1 MQPPLDLLDQPVG
14 YEALVGL
21 VQVNEGY
28 PLPTSPPPF
37 DNTAANYGLSKIL
50 CRALFDV
57 DVQAGLIDAYK
68 QDNTTEEI
76 IRLIFDILVPNLWNH
91 IDNQTNAAAD
101 IQAKALNILA
111 HFLWGEAYD
120 PTG

>member
-1 MQPPLDLLDQPVG
+1 MRPPLDLVNQPLG
-14 YEALVGL
+14 YTALVGL
-21 VQVNEGY
+21 VKVNEGY

-37 DNTAANYGLSKIL
+37 DNTYANYGLSTIL
-50 CRALFDV
+50 CQSLFDV
-57 DVQAGLIDAYK
+57 QVQADLIDAYQ

-76 IRLIFDILVPNLWNH
+76 IRLIFDILLPNLFNH
-91 IDNQTNAAAD
+91 IQNQTNAALD

-120 PTG
+120 PT